1 LTTWNGTLKS
11 ELDQLKKDC
20 KAMEAENTRLMVNT
34 TRLLYSLF
42 AMPSLEKYHLC
53 YSVSVMTIP
62 TVFRLMQDK
71 MLRRDDKIL
80 QPEGCSVITT
90 LSIQVEASK
99 SHHGGN
105 IDLHKNT
112 TDTDSKG

>member
-1 LTTWNGTLKS
+1 
-11 ELDQLKKDC
+11 
-20 KAMEAENTRLMVNT
+20 
-34 TRLLYSLF
+34 
-42 AMPSLEKYHLC
+42 
-53 YSVSVMTIP
+53 
-62 TVFRLMQDK
+62 
-71 MLRRDDKIL
+71 MLRRDDKTL